1 MNPLNSATYRSD
13 VICASKD
20 SCVPWKELS
29 RARILVTGATGLIG
43 SCIADV
49 LLARGDNQ
57 TVLAGRDVKRLE
69 TRFAA
74 FSGQCEVLEYD
85 ALRPLVARGE
95 FDYVVHC
102 ASNAHPIAYS
112 TEPVET
118 ARANVLGTDALL
130 SMLRQQRHGRMLYVS
145 SSEVYGKG
153 VAFPCNESASG
164 YIDSLDPR
172 SCYPNSKRMAET
184 LCAAYLEEY
193 GVDSVILRPGH
204 VYGPTASAKDSRAHS
219 QFARNATAQENIVL
233 KSAGAQIR
241 SYCHVLDCAT
251 AALKVLLDG
260 DSARAYNVSNPASVA
275 TIRELAEAFA
285 RAAGTKVV
293 FEAPSSAEIKGAN
306 RMDRSDLDATSLL
319 ALGWLPRWGLDE
331 GATETITVMREAQ
344 E

>member
-1 MNPLNSATYRSD
+1 MNPLDSATYRSD
-13 VICASKD
+13 VISVSKD

-29 RARILVTGATGLIG
+29 NARILVTGATGLIG

-49 LLARGDNQ
+49 LLARGDNHA
-57 TVLAGRDVKRLE
+57 VLAGRDVERLE
-69 TRFAA
+69 TRFST
-74 FSGQCEVLEYD
+74 FRGQYEVLEYD
-85 ALRPLVARGE
+85 ALRPLNACGE

-102 ASNAHPIAYS
+102 ASNAHPVAYS

-153 VAFPCNESASG
+153 VAFPCNEGASG
-164 YIDSLDPR
+164 FVNPLDPR

-184 LCAAYLEEY
+184 LCASYLEEY

-219 QFARNATAQENIVL
+219 QFARNAAARENIVL

-260 DSARAYNVSNPASVA
+260 ESGHAYNVSNPASVA
-275 TIRELAEAFA
+275 TIRDLAEAFA
-285 RAAGTKVV
+285 RSAGTRVV
-293 FEAPSSAEIKGAN
+293 FEAPSNAEVKGAN
-306 RMDRSDLDATSLL
+306 RMDRSDLDASSLL

-331 GATETITVMREAQ
+331 GTAETIRVMKEAWV
-344 E
+344 